1 MDKFYYKSPI
11 GILEIELKDNFVLGL
26 KIVKACKNLSERIG
40 YFAEV
45 AKQLDEYF
53 LGKRTE
59 FQLNIL
65 PKGTEFQ
72 KKVWAELL
80 KIPYGETKSYQ
91 EIAEAIGIPKSQRG
105 VGSACNKNPILLII
119 PCHRV
124 IAKSGKLTG
133 FAFGIDK
140 KEQLLRL
147 ESKQYL
153 KKYLNKDCVF

>member
-1 MDKFYYKSPI
+1 MTKNFYYKSLI
-11 GILEIELKDNFVLGL
+11 GVLEIKLDNGTVIGL
-26 KIVKACKNLSERIG
+26 KVIESCSKISERTG

-53 LGKRTE
+53 AGKRTKFE
-59 FQLNIL
+59 LNIS

-80 KIPYGETKSYQ
+80 KISYGKTKSYQ
-91 EIAEAIGIPKSQRG
+91 EIAETIGNPNAQRA

-124 IAKSGKLTG
+124 VSKTGKLTG
-133 FAFGIDK
+133 FACGVDR
-140 KEQLLRL
+140 KEQLLKL
-147 ESKQYL
+147 EANRCFQD
-153 KKYLNKDCVF
+153 NV